1 LSAALLCIIHG
12 ATVENTL
19 FEDSDD
25 VNTFHTFNSTQAFL
39 HLKKKMLLT
48 RCGVR
53 TNMVVII
60 LLRNYYFLKYFFKK
74 IY

>member
-12 ATVENTL
+12 ATVENIL

-48 RCGVR
+48 RGGVR